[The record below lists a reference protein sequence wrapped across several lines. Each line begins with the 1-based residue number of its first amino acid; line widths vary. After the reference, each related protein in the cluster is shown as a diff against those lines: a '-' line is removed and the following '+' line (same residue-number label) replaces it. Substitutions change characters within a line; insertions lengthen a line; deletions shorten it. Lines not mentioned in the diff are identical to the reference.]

1 MNFPQQVFDVSK
13 NNKQQF
19 GEVTTDFQ
27 TIYQMIH
34 IFPKDYF
41 KNPSLRILD
50 PTCGRGYFSMVLFQ
64 ILLKELAK
72 IIPDNKK
79 RKEHILQN
87 MIYMVEINSE
97 HIPRLKRFFGDSAH
111 IYNEDFLSFTSQK
124 FDMIIGN
131 PPYNSSGLKKV
142 PTNVLLKK
150 KNDGKTVWSK
160 FIKHSISLLKDNGY
174 LNMIIPSIWMK
185 PDKERMYEYMLRFH
199 IHKIRCFSN
208 TETNRMFH
216 GYAQTPTCFFLL
228 QKTQSKKMISLFDPI
243 QKAYISWK
251 LEDNLPIPLL
261 GVSILNKLRKYVK
274 KCGHIEV
281 MKTNMPPKKTIISE
295 TKTEITSYPNIK
307 TCIIKD
313 NKPFLVINYSNKLLA
328 FNNNPKLVLAHKMYG
343 FPYIDYSGTY
353 GISNRDNY
361 VIIERTQKD
370 LIILKE
376 FLSTLFCQ
384 YLFEATRY
392 RMKYLEKYIFELL
405 PDITR
410 VHDFPQNITDE
421 TVMNYFELD
430 EKERKCIKMRRKY
443 KSF

>member
-1 MNFPQQVFDVSK
+1 MDIPQQVFDVSK

-50 PTCGRGYFSMVLFQ
+50 PTCGRGYFGMVLFQ
-64 ILLKELAK
+64 ILSKELTK
-72 IIPDNKK
+72 IIPDKKK

-87 MIYMVEINSE
+87 MIYMVELNSD
-97 HIPRLKRFFGDSAH
+97 HIPTLKRFFGDSAH

-131 PPYNSSGLKKV
+131 PPYNASGMKKV
-142 PTNVLLKK
+142 PTNTHSDKK
-150 KNDGKTVWSK
+150 KDGKTVWSK

-185 PDKERMYEYMLRFH
+185 PDRERMYHYMLQFH

-216 GYAQTPTCFFLL
+216 GHAQTPTCFFLL
-228 QKTQSKKMISLFDPI
+228 QKAQSKQTISLFDPI
-243 QKAYISWK
+243 QNGYISWK

-261 GVSILNKLRKYVK
+261 GISILNKLQKYVK
-274 KCGHIEV
+274 KCGHIKV
-281 MKTNMPPKKTIISE
+281 IKTNMPPKGTVLSD
-295 TKTEITSYPNIK
+295 TKTEITPYPNIK

-313 NKPFLVINYSNKLLA
+313 NKPFLVINYSNKRLA
-328 FNNNPKLVLAHKMYG
+328 FNDEPKLILAHKMYG
-343 FPYIDYSGTY
+343 FPYIDYAGTY

-361 VIIERTQKD
+361 VLLNRKEIDFIMLKD
-370 LIILKE
+370 
-376 FLSTLFCQ
+376 FLSTFFCR

-405 PDITR
+405 PDVTR
-410 VHDFPQNITDE
+410 LHDFPFDITDE

-430 EKERKCIKMRRKY
+430 EKERKFLKLKRN
-443 KSF
+443 